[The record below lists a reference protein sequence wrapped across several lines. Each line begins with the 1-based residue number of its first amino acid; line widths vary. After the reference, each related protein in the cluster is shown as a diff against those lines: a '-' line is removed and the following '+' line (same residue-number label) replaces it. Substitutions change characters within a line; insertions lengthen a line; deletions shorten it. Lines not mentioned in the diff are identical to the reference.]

1 MLSHQ
6 EYQTLASLRNK
17 IAHGQN
23 VHKNEVIQYLKLIQK
38 EGPKG
43 QREIQDLF
51 IRTNTNN
58 LNDLAKKLSSDDN
71 LLEGLVYVGLGILLG
86 WALISSLKE

>member
-1 MLSHQ
+1 MLAHQ

-23 VHKNEVIQYLKLIQK
+23 VNKSEVIQYLKLIQK

-43 QREIQDLF
+43 QREVQDLF
-51 IRTNTNN
+51 TRTNTNN
-58 LNDLAKKLSSDDN
+58 LNDLAKKLSSDDM
-71 LLEGLVYVGLGILLG
+71 LLEGLIYVGLGILLG